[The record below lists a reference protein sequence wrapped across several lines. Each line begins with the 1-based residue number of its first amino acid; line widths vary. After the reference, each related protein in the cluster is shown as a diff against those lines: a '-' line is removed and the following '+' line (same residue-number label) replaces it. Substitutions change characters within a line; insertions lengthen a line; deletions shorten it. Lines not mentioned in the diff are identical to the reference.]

1 MSKKEEK
8 AMEYADKEVR
18 RYHQHSGII
27 EKYGMERA
35 RMLSE
40 HEAWELEEAYE
51 AGWNEALKN
60 ILVDA
65 SKELP
70 EYDVDVWVINE
81 MGYQFFCHRSNDEHV
96 VKYKD
101 DWCNYT
107 GSDII
112 AWIRP
117 ISFDEILSMNKD
129 VLTRLKNK

>member
-8 AMEYADKEVR
+8 AREYADWL
-18 RYHQHSGII
+18 HNN
-27 EKYGMERA
+27 
-35 RMLSE
+35 
-40 HEAWELEEAYE
+40 LEEQLGHKCTPHDMYYRRGDILQAFDV
-51 AGWNEALKN
+51 GWDESLRS

-70 EYDVDVWVINE
+70 EYDIDVWVINE
-81 MGYQFFCHRSNDEHV
+81 KGEQFHCHRSKNKR
-96 VKYKD
+96 VKAYKD
-101 DWCNYT
+101 EWCNYT

>member
-8 AMEYADKEVR
+8 AREYADKEVR

-35 RMLSE
+35 RVLSE
-40 HEAWELEEAYE
+40 HESWELEEAFE
-51 AGWNEALKN
+51 TGWNEALKS

-65 SKELP
+65 SEELP
-70 EYDVDVWVINE
+70 EYDIDVWVINE
-81 MGYQFFCHRSNDEHV
+81 KGEQFYCHRSKNKK
-96 VKYKD
+96 VKAYKD
-101 DWCNYT
+101 EWCNYS

-117 ISFDEILSMNKD
+117 ISFDEILELNKD
-129 VLTRLKNK
+129 VLKRLKNK